1 MKVTGFLV
9 FGYRILGLRV
19 LGTGFR
25 FWVLCI
31 FWVFGCLG
39 LGFLGGFVAKRVSD
53 LRELGFV
60 GFWFKGLWF

>member
-1 MKVTGFLV
+1 MYFLGV
-9 FGYRILGLRV
+9 
-19 LGTGFR
+19 
-25 FWVLCI
+25 
-31 FWVFGCLG
+31 WVFGCLG